1 MSNFKE
7 NVNMFTVSDSL
18 KAPMIHGHTTI
29 EFKNVKNGKR
39 ERIESDNTFM
49 ATNLTKANKMCGSIG
64 RSLVDHRITWGTLDP
79 IIAYCGGIFLFKDPV
94 PAGSQFMNSTN
105 EMVAN
110 GCHNITNT
118 GNPLELGSWNGT
130 ESDLTQAHSAKLVWD
145 WDTSHGNGQISSVCL
160 TSRSG
165 GYIGYGNPSGTAPS
179 SSIPYGFGT
188 DSQAIGGF
196 YINTSYRPGDSAHI
210 GYKTYIGDY
219 IYWTEWASPNLTVK
233 RRRIINETGSIFSN
247 RYTEDVDVLNLSEL
261 LPSISTPNTIRVG
274 NSDDKMILICNQQ
287 TVAAGGSFS
296 YFLYNFET
304 KEKTETITIT
314 NNGTKSF
321 STVYHL
327 LYSIDEEDRDND
339 LLFCSYGQT
348 TAPTVTVNILNAKT
362 GALIDTV
369 DSTNGPTWNIS
380 VTYPFIKDCA
390 LIHNGFV
397 FNGKNKTLYP
407 INCADRAS
415 DTPLDFFENGAY
427 FLSRYGENPGTL
439 VSDYGHSHFPNPLF
453 LTTINNL
460 QSSVTKDNTL
470 TMKVT
475 YTLNEV

>member
-7 NVNMFTVSDSL
+7 NINMFTVSDSL

-39 ERIESDNTFM
+39 ERVESDNTFM
-49 ATNLTKANKMCGSIG
+49 ATNLTKANKMLGSVG
-64 RSLVDHRITWGTLDP
+64 RSLVNHGVTWGTLDP

-94 PAGSQFMNSTN
+94 PAGSQFMNTTN

-110 GCHNITNT
+110 GSHNIVNT
-118 GNPLELGSWNGT
+118 GNPLELGSWNDT
-130 ESDLTQAHSAKLVWD
+130 ESDLSQAHSAKLVWD

-165 GYIGYGNPSGTAPS
+165 GYIGYGNPSGTIPS
-179 SSIPYGFGT
+179 GTKPYVFGT
-188 DSQAIGGF
+188 DSGNVGGF
-196 YINTSYRPGDSAHI
+196 YINTSYRSGDSAHN

-219 IYWTEWASPNLTVK
+219 IYWSEWTSPNLTIK

-247 RYTEDVDVLNLSEL
+247 RYTEVVEVLNLSEL
-261 LPSISTPNTIRVG
+261 LPSISAPNTIRVG
-274 NSDDKMILICNQQ
+274 NSDDKIILICNQQ
-287 TVAAGGSFS
+287 TVAVGGSFS
-296 YFLYNFET
+296 YFLYNLET
-304 KEKTETITIT
+304 KEKTTTVTIT

-321 STVYHL
+321 NTLYHL
-327 LYSIDEEDRDND
+327 LYNIDEEDRDND
-339 LLFCSYGQT
+339 LLFCSFGQNA
-348 TAPTVTVNILNAKT
+348 APSVTVNILNAKT

-369 DSTNGPTWNIS
+369 ESTNGPVWNIDT
-380 VTYPFIKDCA
+380 TYPFIKDCA
-390 LIHNGFV
+390 LIHNGYV
-397 FNGKNKTLYP
+397 FNSKNKTLYP
-407 INCADRAS
+407 INTNEVAS
-415 DTPLDFFENGAY
+415 NTPLDFLENGAY
-427 FLSRYGENPGTL
+427 LLSRYGETPGTIF
-439 VSDYGHSHFPNPLF
+439 SDYKHSIYPNPLF